1 MIKYTYEDYEDAYC
15 NNQVEKCQEIGNI
28 LLEKLN
34 TKDAKQLIK
43 KLNSINIEDKSEHG
57 RKDRAE
63 ILLDVKV
70 WLMINE

>member
-1 MIKYTYEDYEDAYC
+1 MIKYTYEDYDEAYC
-15 NNQVEKCQEIGNI
+15 SNQVEKCQEIGNI

-34 TKDAKQLIK
+34 TKEAKQLIK
-43 KLNSINIEDKSEHG
+43 RLNSINIEDSSEQG